1 MARTPPPPTSDL
13 EVIHLKGV
21 DYYVDWRRVPLGAS
35 FFLPTVATPTQ
46 VRAAL
51 KDVEK
56 HLGIR
61 LTVRARVEYGRY
73 GSRVWRIG

>member
-1 MARTPPPPTSDL
+1 MARIPAPPPSDL

-21 DYYVDWRRVPLGAS
+21 DYYVDWKRVPLGAS
-35 FFLPTVATPTQ
+35 FFLPTVATPAQ
-46 VRAAL
+46 VKTAL

-56 HLGIR
+56 HLGFK
-61 LTVRARVEYGRY
+61 LAVRARVEYGRY